1 MHSRI
6 SKIRNKQLIQDKI
19 KQQGKLEISLDQL
32 TRKTIQEYSPMWT
45 NREIWEFEQ
54 INEDLTFD
62 AVYAEQGKFESWK
75 SKSSYPD
82 SDIRDMIVRTF
93 DNFLDGNELWIAN
106 KNEGKLDKKY
116 VAYLMAVIVDVMIEE
131 EICLNFRIEN
141 DCLVTVIDEKAD
153 VIDCKEFFEEFY
165 HLATGFNF
173 DTDTGI
179 PDDETEAE
187 MYLTRLQEEF
197 DEKMKNK
204 LGNKYMPGNNDPD
217 TLNAKE

>member
-1 MHSRI
+1 
-6 SKIRNKQLIQDKI
+6 
-19 KQQGKLEISLDQL
+19 
-32 TRKTIQEYSPMWT
+32 MWT

-62 AVYAEQGKFESWK
+62 AVYAEPGKFESWK
-75 SKSSYPD
+75 SKLSYPD
-82 SDIRDMIVRTF
+82 SDIREMVVRTF
-93 DNFLDGNELWIAN
+93 DNFLDGNELWIAS
-106 KNEGKLDKKY
+106 KNEEKLDEKY
-116 VAYLMAVIVDVMIEE
+116 IAYLMSVMADVMIEE

-141 DCLVTVIDEKAD
+141 DCLVSSMDEKAD

-204 LGNKYMPGNNDPD
+204 LGDKYMPGNNDPD
-217 TLNAKE
+217 TLNAEN